1 MKIGSFSRNCL
12 FLYTFFAL
20 CDRIK
25 SMITKSRTIPFSPFS
40 EKHKRYIRSALRCR
54 MSVAEGAIRSGK
66 TIDHCIIAAAYL
78 ETTPD
83 KIHLASGS
91 TIANAKMNIGD
102 CNGFG
107 LEHLFRGRCRWGKYK
122 DNEALYIYPNPTK
135 PKSGDNEK
143 IVIFAGGG
151 KADSYKKI
159 LGNSYGL
166 WIATEINQHYDSDA
180 SETSFIKVAFG
191 RQVAAIKPLVL
202 WDLNPSAPTHKI
214 YSDYIDKFRDMD
226 EDDNALFGG
235 FNYQH
240 FTIADNLSITPE
252 RRAQIEAQYD
262 TNSIWYR
269 RDIKGQRCVAEGIIY
284 RQFADSPEKFTIS
297 PEKASEGLYLI
308 TIGVDFGGSGSATTF
323 VATGFTVG
331 FDKVRPLMSW
341 RIAEE
346 LNPVQLNAQFASF
359 CDTVYA
365 RWGKYCECFCDSA
378 EQILIRG
385 LKIAVGQNNLHV
397 HIRNAR
403 KNAIIERIRLV
414 NSLIAQGR
422 LEVSTEAETVKDAL
436 CEAVW
441 DSKHEDTRLD
451 DGTSDIDTMDAFEYS
466 IEPFMRQLIKY

>member
-1 MKIGSFSRNCL
+1 
-12 FLYTFFAL
+12 
-20 CDRIK
+20 
-25 SMITKSRTIPFSPFS
+25 
-40 EKHKRYIRSALRCR
+40 

-135 PKSGDNEK
+135 PKTGDNEK

-166 WIATEINQHYDSDA
+166 WLATEINQHYDDEN

-191 RQVAAIKPLVL
+191 RQVAATKPLVL

-214 YSDYIDKFRDMD
+214 YKEYIDKFREMD
-226 EDDNALFGG
+226 EEENERFGG
-235 FNYQH
+235 YNYQH
-240 FTIADNLSITPE
+240 FTIADNLSISPE

-262 TNSIWYR
+262 TSSIWYR

-284 RQFADSPEKFTIS
+284 RQFADKPEKYTIS
-297 PEKASEGLYLI
+297 AKEASDGLYLI

-323 VATGFTVG
+323 VATGFTYG
-331 FDKVRPLMSW
+331 FEEVRPLLSW
-341 RIAEE
+341 RIEDE
-346 LNPVQLNAQFASF
+346 LDPVQLNAQFASF
-359 CDTVYA
+359 VSTVYS
-365 RWGKYCECFCDSA
+365 RWGKYCDCYCDSA
-378 EQILIRG
+378 EQVLIRG
-385 LKIAVGQNNLHV
+385 LKMTVSNNGLPT

-403 KNAIIERIRLV
+403 KNPIIERIRLV
-414 NSLIAQGR
+414 NGLIAQGR
-422 LEVSTEAETVKDAL
+422 LKVSEEAETVINAL
-436 CEAVW
+436 CDAVW

-451 DGTSDIDTMDAFEYS
+451 DGTSDIDTLDALEYS
-466 IEPFMRQLIKY
+466 IEPFMRQLIRY